1 MLSYWLYERAEIF
14 EPRKGM
20 EEKKTQGS
28 NMGPPHSKA
37 LLEINLTDI
46 EEDKVSEEPQYTHY
60 I

>member
-1 MLSYWLYERAEIF
+1 
-14 EPRKGM
+14 
-20 EEKKTQGS
+20 
-28 NMGPPHSKA
+28 MGPPHSKA